1 MINVEP
7 FKAKLVGDPETRE
20 TKRGP
25 VCNMRVRQID
35 PGRPSVFI
43 DVAAFSDNPEFG
55 PDLVEKC
62 KALAKGAVVTI
73 SGGLIYN
80 EWESQPKGRGKAQKR
95 SKHSVIAEAVVPALA
110 E

>member
-7 FKAKLVGDPETRE
+7 FKAKLVSDPEMRE
-20 TKRGP
+20 TKGGP

-35 PGRPSVFI
+35 PGRQSVFI
-43 DVAAFSDNPEFG
+43 DVAAFGDNPTSGE
-55 PDLVEKC
+55 DLVENC

-80 EWESQPKGRGKAQKR
+80 EWESKPSGKGKPQKR
-95 SKHSVIAEAVVPALA
+95 SKHSLIAESVVVVATA
-110 E
+110 

>member
-7 FKAKLVGDPETRE
+7 FKAKLVRDPELRE

-35 PGRPSVFI
+35 PGKSSVFI
-43 DVAAFSDNPEFG
+43 DIVVFAEEVAKRCAES
-55 PDLVEKC
+55 
-62 KALAKGAVVTI
+62 LAKGAVVDV
-73 SGGLIYN
+73 SGAGLIYDQ
-80 EWESQPKGRGKAQKR
+80 WESPAKGKGKAQKR
-95 SKHSVIAEAVVPALA
+95 SKHSLIATKIAFA

>member
-35 PGRPSVFI
+35 PGKPSVFI
-43 DVAAFSDNPEFG
+43 DIAAFGE
-55 PDLVEKC
+55 DLAEKC
-62 KALAKGAVVTI
+62 RALAKGAVVTV

-80 EWESQPKGRGKAQKR
+80 EWETKPKGNAKPQKR
-95 SKHSVIAEAVVPALA
+95 SKHALIAEAVIPALA

>member
-20 TKRGP
+20 TKHGP

-35 PGRPSVFI
+35 PGKSSVFI
-43 DVAAFSDNPEFG
+43 DVAAFGEELAG
-55 PDLVEKC
+55 KC
-62 KALAKGAVVTI
+62 KALAKGAVVTV

-80 EWESQPKGRGKAQKR
+80 EWESKPKGKGKPQKR
-95 SKHSVIAEAVVPALA
+95 SKHLVIAEVVVPVLA

>member
-35 PGRPSVFI
+35 PGKQSVFI
-43 DVAAFSDNPEFG
+43 DVAVFG
-55 PDLVEKC
+55 EELAGKC
-62 KALAKGAVVTI
+62 KALAKGAVVTV

-80 EWESQPKGRGKAQKR
+80 QWESVPKGKGKPQKR
-95 SKHSVIAEAVVPALA
+95 SKHSVIAESVLVAAA

>member
-7 FKAKLVGDPETRE
+7 FKAKLVGDPEMRQT
-20 TKRGP
+20 TRGP

-35 PGRPSVFI
+35 PGKSSVFI
-43 DVAAFSDNPEFG
+43 DVAAFGE
-55 PDLVEKC
+55 DLAKKC
-62 KALAKGAVVTI
+62 EALVKGAVVNV

-80 EWESQPKGRGKAQKR
+80 EWESKPKGRGKPQKH
-95 SKHSVIAEAVVPALA
+95 SKHSVVAEAVVPVLA

>member
-35 PGRPSVFI
+35 PGKPSVFI
-43 DVAAFSDNPEFG
+43 DVAAFGEE
-55 PDLVEKC
+55 LAAKC
-62 KALAKGAVVTI
+62 RALAQGAIVTV

-80 EWESQPKGRGKAQKR
+80 QWESQPSGKGKPQKR
-95 SKHSVIAEAVVPALA
+95 SKHSVIAEAVIVVAA